1 MGVWLAIAKPI
12 VVIWAGLNAIDDL
25 SLLFRFARLGS
36 VLVPGLSSLQPHM
49 MCDVCD
55 DVMGDLL
62 KGSDGLEALPCGAA
76 CLRIPACV
84 RMCENLKNAA
94 TNSSHFPCIAA
105 GYCDAVEEGE
115 ADADVECRVG
125 AFFSPVILLLRDH
138 SPSLPFA
145 VWGVLA
151 FVAVGGAGKNPTK
164 PTSSN
169 MFFEFQRPV
178 DFS

>member
-62 KGSDGLEALPCGAA
+62 KGSDGLQALPYGEFADFTLRYTPSDESDGGCPTAWRGGQLTAGSCGSQLASSRLSREAA
-76 CLRIPACV
+76 KTPYI
-84 RMCENLKNAA
+84 K
-94 TNSSHFPCIAA
+94 
-105 GYCDAVEEGE
+105 
-115 ADADVECRVG
+115 
-125 AFFSPVILLLRDH
+125 ILSR
-138 SPSLPFA
+138 
-145 VWGVLA
+145 
-151 FVAVGGAGKNPTK
+151 
-164 PTSSN
+164 
-169 MFFEFQRPV
+169 
-178 DFS
+178 

>member
-1 MGVWLAIAKPI
+1 MAIAKPI

-94 TNSSHFPCIAA
+94 TNSAHFPCIAA

-115 ADADVECRVG
+115 
-125 AFFSPVILLLRDH
+125 PVR
-138 SPSLPFA
+138 
-145 VWGVLA
+145 
-151 FVAVGGAGKNPTK
+151 GGAHKLAHGWPHAPRAARTRTRGAPHAHSDNDPILRTESLK
-164 PTSSN
+164 
-169 MFFEFQRPV
+169 
-178 DFS
+178 

>member
-62 KGSDGLEALPCGAA
+62 KGPDGHEALPRGASGDA
-76 CLRIPACV
+76 TR
-84 RMCENLKNAA
+84 ENGRSCREETDSDKAA
-94 TNSSHFPCIAA
+94 WTRQ
-105 GYCDAVEEGE
+105 DE
-115 ADADVECRVG
+115 
-125 AFFSPVILLLRDH
+125 
-138 SPSLPFA
+138 
-145 VWGVLA
+145 
-151 FVAVGGAGKNPTK
+151 
-164 PTSSN
+164 SN
-169 MFFEFQRPV
+169 QWNIVV
-178 DFS
+178 DYMASTC